1 MVTRRSSKEV
11 YPNMPDN
18 KEKFEQLNQVI
29 EELKD
34 QPGALM
40 PILQHAQN
48 IFGCVSMDVQKVIA
62 DALGVTLS
70 EVYGVATFYSQ
81 FKLKPSGKY
90 VVSVCLGTA
99 CYVKG
104 SQKVLEKLSEEL
116 KIPVGDTTDDGLFTL
131 SATRCLGACG
141 LAPVMTI
148 NDEVYGRLTP
158 DQIPAI
164 IAKYSG

>member
-1 MVTRRSSKEV
+1 
-11 YPNMPDN
+11 MPDN

-29 EELKD
+29 QELKD

-164 IAKYSG
+164 IAKYRG

>member
-1 MVTRRSSKEV
+1 
-11 YPNMPDN
+11 MPDN

-164 IAKYSG
+164 IAKYRG

>member
-1 MVTRRSSKEV
+1 
-11 YPNMPDN
+11 
-18 KEKFEQLNQVI
+18 
-29 EELKD
+29 
-34 QPGALM
+34 
-40 PILQHAQN
+40 
-48 IFGCVSMDVQKVIA
+48 
-62 DALGVTLS
+62 
-70 EVYGVATFYSQ
+70 VYGVATFYSQ

-90 VVSVCLGTA
+90 IVSVCLGTA

-164 IAKYSG
+164 IAKYRG

>member
-1 MVTRRSSKEV
+1 
-11 YPNMPDN
+11 MPDN

-40 PILQHAQN
+40 PILQHAQS
-48 IFGCVSMDVQKVIA
+48 IFGCVSLDVQKHIA
-62 DALGVTLS
+62 DSLGITLS

-90 VVSVCLGTA
+90 IVSVCLGTA

-141 LAPVMTI
+141 LAPVMTVY
-148 NDEVYGRLTP
+148 DEVYGRLTP

-164 IAKYSG
+164 IAKYRG

>member
-1 MVTRRSSKEV
+1 
-11 YPNMPDN
+11 MPDN

-40 PILQHAQN
+40 SILQHAQSS
-48 IFGCVSMDVQKVIA
+48 FGCVSLDVQKGIA
-62 DALGVTLS
+62 DSLGVTLS

-90 VVSVCLGTA
+90 IVSVCLGTA

-141 LAPVMTI
+141 LAPVMTV

-164 IAKYSG
+164 IAKYRG

>member
-1 MVTRRSSKEV
+1 
-11 YPNMPDN
+11 MPDN

-90 VVSVCLGTA
+90 IVSVCLGTA

-116 KIPVGDTTDDGLFTL
+116 KIPVGDTTDDGLFKL

-164 IAKYSG
+164 IAKYRG